1 MIPVFVPAPVMPQ
14 AAAAYAGPGNVVSGA
29 SAWWGLRGYSAAAV
43 GANAVQLR
51 RSSDNVVQTFTVQ
64 SNGGLPLPAIIA
76 FKGAA
81 NLFVATLYDQTGNG
95 FDLVQAT
102 LTQQFAFIL
111 NGLGSFP
118 VVRASGAGSL
128 RSAGSLTQAQPVS
141 GSFVAKRT
149 GNFTSFQDVF
159 DNGGTTPALQI
170 GFGNMSNDSYM
181 STANNRTILDGATDN
196 VMHAVNAVFNGVS
209 SVLSTDG
216 ATGTTGNAGTT
227 GLTGRFG
234 SNVARAVLTGDFVE
248 GGFWPLGFTTTQVTN
263 LNTNQHAYWGF

>member
-1 MIPVFVPAPVMPQ
+1 MIPVFVPAPIVPQ
-14 AAAAYAGPGNVVSGA
+14 VAAAYSGPGNVILGA
-29 SAWWGLRGYSAAAV
+29 AVWWGLRGYSAAAV

-51 RSSDNVVQTFTVQ
+51 RDSDNVVQTFTVQ
-64 SNGGLPLPAIIA
+64 ANGGLPLPAIIS

-128 RSAGSLTQAQPVS
+128 RSAGSLVQAQPVS

-170 GFGNMSNDSYM
+170 GFSNTANDSYM
-181 STANNRTILDGATDN
+181 STANNRTINDGAMDN
-196 VMHAVNAVFNGVS
+196 VMHAVAAVFNSTS

-216 ATGTTGNAGTT
+216 VTGTTGNAGTT
-227 GLTGRFG
+227 GLNGRFG

-248 GGFWPLGFTTTQVTN
+248 GGFWPLGFTSTQITN
-263 LNTNQHAYWGF
+263 LSNNQHAYWGF